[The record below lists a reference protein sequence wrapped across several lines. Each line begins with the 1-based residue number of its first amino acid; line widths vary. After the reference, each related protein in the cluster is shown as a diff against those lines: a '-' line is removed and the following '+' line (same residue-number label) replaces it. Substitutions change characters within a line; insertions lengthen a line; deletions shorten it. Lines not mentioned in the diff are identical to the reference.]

1 MRQRTIKKMG
11 KARSHEKIWRKI
23 KMKKKVISM
32 LVTGMLAVSMLA
44 GCGSDNT
51 AADTNTTTDAATDTT
66 ADNTADFDTSEYVN
80 VLSREDGSGTRGAF
94 IELFGIEEKDAD
106 GNKVDNTTD
115 EAIITNSTSV
125 MLTSVASDEYA
136 IGYVS
141 LGSLDD
147 TVKAVDIDGA
157 AASVENIKNGS
168 YTIARPFN
176 IATKGDVSEAAQDFI
191 NYIMSA
197 EGQAVI
203 TDAGYIGSDDAAAF
217 ESNGAAGKVKV
228 SGSSSV
234 TPVME
239 KLIEAYNAVNDG
251 VEIELQESDSTTG
264 MTDAAEGTSDIGMA
278 SRELKDSETEQGL
291 TATTIAMDGI
301 AVIVNLDNPTANLTS
316 DQVKGVYVGDITSW
330 DELSK

>member
-1 MRQRTIKKMG
+1 
-11 KARSHEKIWRKI
+11 
-23 KMKKKVISM
+23 MKKKVIS
-32 LVTGMLAVSMLA
+32 LFVTGMLAVGMLA
-44 GCGSDNT
+44 GCGSDN
-51 AADTNTTTDAATDTT
+51 AADTTTDAAATTSEAQT
-66 ADNTADFDTSEYVN
+66 ADAATEEAQAENTADFDASEYIN

-106 GNKVDNTTD
+106 GNKVDNTTE
-115 EAIITNSTSV
+115 EAVITNSTSV

-147 TVKAVDIDGA
+147 TVKAVSIDGA
-157 AASVENIKNGS
+157 DATVENIKDGS

-176 IATKGDVSEAAQDFI
+176 IATKGDVSDVAQDFI

-203 TDAGYIGSDDAAAF
+203 TENGYIGSDDAAAF
-217 ESNGAAGKVKV
+217 ESNGATGKVVV

-239 KLIEAYNAVNDG
+239 KLKEAYLAVNTG
-251 VEIELQESDSTTG
+251 AEIEIQESDSTTG
-264 MTDAAEGTSDIGMA
+264 MTDAAAGTCDIGMA

-301 AVIVNLDNPTANLTS
+301 AVIVNLDNPTTNLTT
-316 DQVKGVYVGDITSW
+316 DQVKNVYVGDVTTW
-330 DELSK
+330 DELAE

>member
-1 MRQRTIKKMG
+1 
-11 KARSHEKIWRKI
+11 
-23 KMKKKVISM
+23 MKKKVIS
-32 LVTGMLAVSMLA
+32 LFVTGMLAVGMLA
-44 GCGSDNT
+44 GCGSDN
-51 AADTNTTTDAATDTT
+51 AADTTTDAAATSEAQT
-66 ADNTADFDTSEYVN
+66 ADAATEEAQAENTADFDASEYIN

-106 GNKVDNTTD
+106 GNKVDNTTE
-115 EAIITNSTSV
+115 EAVITNSTSV

-147 TVKAVDIDGA
+147 TVKAVSIDGA
-157 AASVENIKNGS
+157 DATVENIKDGS

-176 IATKGDVSEAAQDFI
+176 IATKGDVSDVAQDFI

-203 TDAGYIGSDDAAAF
+203 TENGYIGSDDAAAF
-217 ESNGAAGKVKV
+217 ESNGATGKVVV

-239 KLIEAYNAVNDG
+239 KLKEAYLAVNTG
-251 VEIELQESDSTTG
+251 AEIEIQESDSTTG
-264 MTDAAEGTSDIGMA
+264 MTDAAAGTCDIGMA

-301 AVIVNLDNPTANLTS
+301 AVIVNLDNPTTNLTT
-316 DQVKGVYVGDITSW
+316 DQVKNVYVGDVATW
-330 DELSK
+330 DELAE

>member
-1 MRQRTIKKMG
+1 
-11 KARSHEKIWRKI
+11 
-23 KMKKKVISM
+23 MKKKVIS
-32 LVTGMLAVSMLA
+32 LFVTGMLAVSMIA

-51 AADTNTTTDAATDTT
+51 ADTSTSADTT
-66 ADNTADFDTSEYVN
+66 ADASTDAAADTTAEEAPAATTDFDASEYVN

-106 GNKVDNTTD
+106 GNKVDNTTE

-147 TVKAVDIDGA
+147 TVKAVSIDGA
-157 AASVENIKNGS
+157 EATVENIKNGT
-168 YTIARPFN
+168 YT
-176 IATKGDVSEAAQDFI
+176 IATKGEVSDIAQDFI

-203 TDAGYIGSDDAAAF
+203 TENGYIGSDDAAAF
-217 ESNGAAGKVKV
+217 ESNGATGKVTV

-239 KLIEAYNAVNDG
+239 KLKEAYTAVNSG
-251 VEIELQESDSTTG
+251 AEIEIQESDSTTG
-264 MTDAAEGTSDIGMA
+264 MTDAAAGTSDIGMA

-301 AVIVNLDNPTANLTS
+301 AVVVNLDNPTANLTS

-330 DELSK
+330 DELAE

>member
-1 MRQRTIKKMG
+1 
-11 KARSHEKIWRKI
+11 
-23 KMKKKVISM
+23 MKKKVIS
-32 LVTGMLAVSMLA
+32 LFVTGMLAVGMLA
-44 GCGSDNT
+44 GCGSDN
-51 AADTNTTTDAATDTT
+51 AADTTTDAAAINEAQT
-66 ADNTADFDTSEYVN
+66 ADAATEEAPAENTADFDASEYIN

-106 GNKVDNTTD
+106 GNKVDNTTE
-115 EAIITNSTSV
+115 EAVITNSTSV

-147 TVKAVDIDGA
+147 TVKAVSIDGA
-157 AASVENIKNGS
+157 DATVENIKDGS

-176 IATKGDVSEAAQDFI
+176 IATKGDVSEVAQDFI

-203 TDAGYIGSDDAAAF
+203 TENGYIGSDDAAAF
-217 ESNGAAGKVKV
+217 ESNGATGKVVV

-239 KLIEAYNAVNDG
+239 KLKEAYLAVNTG
-251 VEIELQESDSTTG
+251 AEIEIQESDSTTG
-264 MTDAAEGTSDIGMA
+264 MTDAAAGTCDIGMA

-301 AVIVNLDNPTANLTS
+301 AVIVNLDNPTTNLTT
-316 DQVKGVYVGDITSW
+316 DQVKNVYVGDVATW
-330 DELSK
+330 DELAE

>member
-1 MRQRTIKKMG
+1 
-11 KARSHEKIWRKI
+11 
-23 KMKKKVISM
+23 MKKKVMCMLLTGVLAASM
-32 LVTGMLAVSMLA
+32 LV
-44 GCGSDNT
+44 GCGSDS
-51 AADTNTTTDAATDTT
+51 DAATDVPANDGAEAE
-66 ADNTADFDTSEYVN
+66 ADAAADAETDGAEADAAAEESDFDAAELISVY
-80 VLSREDGSGTRGAF
+80 SREDGSGTRGAF

-106 GNKVDNTTD
+106 GNKVDNTTE

-147 TVKAVDIDGA
+147 TVKAVSIDGA
-157 AASVENIKNGS
+157 EATVDNIKNGT

-176 IATKGDVSEAAQDFI
+176 IATKGEVSDIAQDFI

-203 TDAGYIGSDDAAAF
+203 TENGYIGSDDAAAF
-217 ESNGAAGKVKV
+217 ESNGATGKVTV

-239 KLIEAYNAVNDG
+239 KLKEAYTAVNSG
-251 VEIELQESDSTTG
+251 AEIEIQESDSTTG
-264 MTDAAEGTSDIGMA
+264 MTDAAAGTSDIGMA

-330 DELSK
+330 DELAE

>member
-1 MRQRTIKKMG
+1 
-11 KARSHEKIWRKI
+11 
-23 KMKKKVISM
+23 MKKKIIS
-32 LVTGMLAVSMLA
+32 LFVTGMLAVSMIA
-44 GCGSDNT
+44 GCGADNS
-51 AADTNTTTDAATDTT
+51 ADTATDAADQTTATTDT
-66 ADNTADFDTSEYVN
+66 AAEEAEAESTADFDASEYVN

-106 GNKVDNTTD
+106 GNKVDNTTE

-147 TVKAVDIDGA
+147 TVKAVSIDGA
-157 AASVENIKNGS
+157 EATVENIKNGT

-176 IATKGDVSEAAQDFI
+176 IATKGEVSDVAQDFI

-203 TDAGYIGSDDAAAF
+203 TEAGYIGSDDAAAF
-217 ESNGAAGKVKV
+217 ESNGATGKVTV

-239 KLIEAYNAVNDG
+239 KLKEAYLAVNTG
-251 VEIELQESDSTTG
+251 AEIQIQESDSTTG
-264 MTDAAEGTSDIGMA
+264 MTDAAAGTSDIGMA

-301 AVIVNLDNPTANLTS
+301 AVIVNLDNPTTNLTS
-316 DQVKGVYVGDITSW
+316 DQVKGVYVGDVTSW
-330 DELSK
+330 DELAE

>member
-1 MRQRTIKKMG
+1 
-11 KARSHEKIWRKI
+11 
-23 KMKKKVISM
+23 MKKKVIS
-32 LVTGMLAVSMLA
+32 LFVTGMLAVSMIA

-51 AADTNTTTDAATDTT
+51 AADAGTTADATTDTT
-66 ADNTADFDTSEYVN
+66 AEEAPAADFDASEYIN

-106 GNKVDNTTD
+106 GNKVDNTTE

-147 TVKAVDIDGA
+147 SVKAVSIDGA
-157 AASVENIKNGS
+157 EASVENIKNGT

-176 IATKGDVSEAAQDFI
+176 IATKGEVSDVAQDFI

-203 TDAGYIGSDDAAAF
+203 TEAGYIGSDDAVAF
-217 ESNGAAGKVKV
+217 ESNGATGKVTV

-239 KLIEAYNAVNDG
+239 KLKEAYTAVNSG
-251 VEIELQESDSTTG
+251 AEIEIQESDSTTG
-264 MTDAAEGTSDIGMA
+264 MTDASAGTSDIGMA
-278 SRELKDSETEQGL
+278 SRDLKDSETEQGL

-316 DQVKGVYVGDITSW
+316 DQVKGAYVGEITSW
-330 DELSK
+330 DELAK

>member
-1 MRQRTIKKMG
+1 
-11 KARSHEKIWRKI
+11 
-23 KMKKKVISM
+23 MKKKVIS
-32 LVTGMLAVSMLA
+32 LFVTGMLAVSMIA
-44 GCGSDNT
+44 GCGADNS
-51 AADTNTTTDAATDTT
+51 ADTTTDAADQTTATTDT
-66 ADNTADFDTSEYVN
+66 AAEEAEAESTADFDASEYVN

-106 GNKVDNTTD
+106 GNKVDNTTE

-147 TVKAVDIDGA
+147 TVKAVSIDGA
-157 AASVENIKNGS
+157 EATVENIKNGT

-176 IATKGDVSEAAQDFI
+176 IATKGEVSDVAQDFI

-203 TDAGYIGSDDAAAF
+203 TEAGYIGSDDAAAF
-217 ESNGAAGKVKV
+217 ESNGATGKVTV

-239 KLIEAYNAVNDG
+239 KLKEAYLAVNTG
-251 VEIELQESDSTTG
+251 AEIQIQESDSTTG
-264 MTDAAEGTSDIGMA
+264 MTDAAAGTSDIGMA

-301 AVIVNLDNPTANLTS
+301 AVIVNLDNPTTNLTS
-316 DQVKGVYVGDITSW
+316 DQVKGVYVGDVTSW
-330 DELSK
+330 DELAE